1 MALWQAKSRRKPSG
15 GVLRPFRKKR
25 RYELGRE
32 KEYATLGEE
41 RRKVLRALG
50 GNVKVRLL
58 RAEWANLV
66 DPKTGKTEK
75 VGILSVKGNPA
86 NPHFVTRNVLTK
98 GATIQTERGLAR
110 VTSRPGQTGTINAV
124 LVEATEAEG

>member
-1 MALWQAKSRRKPSG
+1 MALWQGKSRRKSSG

-41 RRKVLRALG
+41 RRKVIRVLG
-50 GNVKVRLL
+50 DNLKARIL

-66 DPKTGKTEK
+66 DPKMGKTEK
-75 VGILSVKGNPA
+75 VKILSVKNNPA
-86 NPHFVTRNVLTK
+86 NPHFVTRNIITK
-98 GATIQTERGLAR
+98 GATIQTERGLAK
-110 VTSRPGQTGTINAV
+110 VTSRPGQMGAVDAV
-124 LVEATEAEG
+124 LVEQAED